1 MIYVLYFKEFNEFKI
16 DWDVVVGI
24 FLNYINFN
32 VIYIYVLNMNIKF

>member
-16 DWDVVVGI
+16 DWDVVVEI

-32 VIYIYVLNMNIKF
+32 VIYIYILNMNNKF